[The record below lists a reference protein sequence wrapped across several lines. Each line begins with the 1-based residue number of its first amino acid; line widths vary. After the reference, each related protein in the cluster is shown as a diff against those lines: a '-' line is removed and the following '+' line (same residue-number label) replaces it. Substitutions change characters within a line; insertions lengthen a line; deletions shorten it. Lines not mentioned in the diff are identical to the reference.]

1 MLERNRKMIVIPSVH
16 SSQTAENS
24 QEINL
29 LEELFDQILDHS
41 PHRETENRVVNKSE
55 HDPLQHLPQVHS
67 PEYYRREKNKQKKKR
82 RCINPKNM
90 PEIRV
95 LRRDIRRKYGEM
107 MINVTNNTDISLYE
121 QFFKEFGMP
130 NLRTIIRRSVANKL
144 SSAIDV
150 VVYNG
155 SYPGVSSQSELVDA
169 YALNAAMMPDW
180 TFKVEDC
187 QIRMRQGYQGSVIVL
202 KTLMKGTRIFSVEAK
217 ASNTEGD
224 DSDSSVS
231 SEIVM
236 SDSSFTS
243 NCSSKASSFNPFE
256 ERSFKRLEEAGYID
270 RVNYRWVIADPPL
283 DTTAEVIFVMIL
295 DEMHHIQQYH
305 IDYNLISEKP
315 ISYPYSYS
323 Y

>member
-1 MLERNRKMIVIPSVH
+1 MLERNRKIIIIPSLQ
-16 SSQTAENS
+16 SSRTAENS
-24 QEINL
+24 FQEMNL
-29 LEELFDQILDHS
+29 LDELFDEILEHC
-41 PHRETENRVVNKSE
+41 PHQETEKKVNI
-55 HDPLQHLPQVHS
+55 HQRDPLQSLPQVHP

-82 RCINPKNM
+82 RCINPKTM

-107 MINVTNNTDISLYE
+107 MINVTNNTDVSLYE

-130 NLRTIIRRSVANKL
+130 DLRTIIRRSVANEL

-150 VVYNG
+150 VIYNG
-155 SYPGVSSQSELVDA
+155 SYPGVSSQSELVNA

-180 TFKVEDC
+180 TFKVKDC
-187 QIRMRQGYQGSVIVL
+187 QIRMRQGYQGSVILL

-217 ASNTEGD
+217 ASNIGGD

-231 SEIVM
+231 TAFPS
-236 SDSSFTS
+236 SGDSSLTP
-243 NCSSKASSFNPFE
+243 NPFE
-256 ERSFKRLEEAGYID
+256 QRSFKRLEEAGYID